1 VALFIE
7 VRVSAEA
14 AGDPAL
20 AKKLAE
26 VCPVGIF
33 GVDASG
39 KGQIVEKNVD
49 ECTLCELCLAVG
61 KPGDVQVLKLYDD
74 NRPLERHAP
83 A

>member
-1 VALFIE
+1 MGLFID
-7 VRVSAEA
+7 VTIQPA
-14 AGDPAL
+14 AAADAAT

-39 KGQIVEKNVD
+39 KGHVVEKNVD

-61 KPGDVQVLKLYDD
+61 KPGDVTVLKLYDD
-74 NRPLERHAP
+74 RRPLERHAQ